1 MNYILAIVSGI
12 LTAIPLVVKLISV
25 VQSNIRERN
34 WAELLDMIMILM
46 EEAEQKFED
55 GATKKEWVLA
65 MVKASANTINYDIDM
80 NVVSDLIDS
89 LCSMSK
95 TVNAPDDLKINL
107 ED

>member
-65 MVKASANTINYDIDM
+65 MVKASSDT
-80 NVVSDLIDS
+80 NVIKFDLLSDS
-89 LCSMSK
+89 LK
-95 TVNAPDDLKINL
+95 GGLTKI
-107 ED
+107 